1 LHALRAAVLAVV
13 FAGSDLQA
21 INSALI
27 VAWYRSTPLIL
38 EVQNHLDQNTLR
50 TVAFQPTAGLT
61 VMFGDAGAGKTV
73 LVYSQMN
80 EPPSA
85 RWRVGGK
92 TQATILRKSAST
104 LRLDHAQFLESMF
117 YPLW

>member
-1 LHALRAAVLAVV
+1 
-13 FAGSDLQA
+13 
-21 INSALI
+21 
-27 VAWYRSTPLIL
+27 
-38 EVQNHLDQNTLR
+38 
-50 TVAFQPTAGLT
+50 
-61 VMFGDAGAGKTV
+61 
-73 LVYSQMN
+73 MN